1 MADQNL
7 SAFELFKALGQFE
20 ERLDSGLVSKSAIVD
35 SVHAIDFEHE
45 ETRNLNIAKKIS
57 ADGNPDIEERYLAR
71 FLYEL
76 AGVDENPRFEGD
88 WFVGNAR
95 KYLSDRDHIDEIVSV
110 LKKYDISPLLD
121 HKHFSNYQRYIFLNP
136 AERIP
141 LTYTPPDV
149 LIERLK
155 RGDLKLPSGLSS
167 LLETRFI
174 EEITHGSKRGS
185 TPDSEIKYKD
195 DGGLSESVRLLA
207 TIGIVEDFPHMKTAS
222 KPPYDW
228 IFWSKM
234 LNDEDPQIGIF
245 KSGGRYNHFVREL
258 YKLVKQPTQT
268 HQSQSPILQ

>member
-110 LKKYDISPLLD
+110 LKKYDIRPLLD
-121 HKHFSNYQRYIFLNP
+121 HK
-136 AERIP
+136 
-141 LTYTPPDV
+141 
-149 LIERLK
+149 
-155 RGDLKLPSGLSS
+155 
-167 LLETRFI
+167 
-174 EEITHGSKRGS
+174 
-185 TPDSEIKYKD
+185 
-195 DGGLSESVRLLA
+195 
-207 TIGIVEDFPHMKTAS
+207 
-222 KPPYDW
+222 
-228 IFWSKM
+228 
-234 LNDEDPQIGIF
+234 
-245 KSGGRYNHFVREL
+245 
-258 YKLVKQPTQT
+258 
-268 HQSQSPILQ
+268 